1 MGEPTQ
7 REKAHSH
14 GVAEEAQLVGDPN
27 QPHGHRETGD
37 DRAGPYEQTQRTK
50 PMEPAST
57 WAPAVMNPASTPAR
71 PPDTTKKARTGVAEA
86 NGMLMPISIHAVTRI
101 ASAGKTCS

>member
-86 NGMLMPISIHAVTRI
+86 NGMLMPHSGH
-101 ASAGKTCS
+101 S